1 MNMDERLVQIEE
13 EKLNMKLRERERERE
28 EEREIGTCSW
38 KETEIKRLGA
48 CGVCRNKRRRNWLDY
63 PPLPATDSHR
73 FFFII
78 NIFIYSILSFCLL

>member
-13 EKLNMKLRERERERE
+13 EKLNMKLREREEE

-73 FFFII
+73 FFLFII

>member
-13 EKLNMKLRERERERE
+13 EKLNMKLREREEE

-73 FFFII
+73 FFFI